1 MGVIGSRSTA
11 LWSVIEYHHLWI
23 LGKQLVNLAIG
34 ITNQL
39 RLVLYRWN
47 GKVDGQDGE
56 GVDQQVELSIDRF
69 LNLLLG
75 AILLAQ
81 ETGALGQCLLVNL
94 SAC

>member
-1 MGVIGSRSTA
+1 MIGSRSTA